1 MSSGSGGAA
10 SSWEA
15 PPDKRQ
21 CPDRTGRQW
30 VFLIAG
36 EPIDVDD
43 SQEADLSRI
52 ADEPVNRTDDDV
64 VSREPIFSS
73 TSIAADLLPFVVD
86 SNVVDDSLSRIAGE
100 PIFSRTDDEPLAS
113 REMSMQQLFAEE
125 SESEPPAIVVGES
138 EIGEIPPAMVRPFG
152 NATELPFTPAWPG
165 PGIIPDGPQTYA
177 EIAGGEFAG
186 HMLDQAATN
195 NMSEMVDTVCENVD
209 SGVCCRIISAGVLWG
224 NAHGTLLSIWFWVRQ
239 TFACCRRCYR

>member
-1 MSSGSGGAA
+1 MGST
-10 SSWEA
+10 

-21 CPDRTGRQW
+21 CLDRRIADE
-30 VFLIAG
+30 LIN
-36 EPIDVDD
+36 VDD

-52 ADEPVNRTDDDV
+52 ADEPISRTDDDV

-73 TSIAADLLPFVVD
+73 SSIAADVLPIVVD

-100 PIFSRTDDEPLAS
+100 PIFSRTDDEPLVS
-113 REMSMQQLFAEE
+113 REMSTQLFAEE
-125 SESEPPAIVVGES
+125 SEPVVGES

-165 PGIIPDGPQTYA
+165 PGIIPDGPRTYA